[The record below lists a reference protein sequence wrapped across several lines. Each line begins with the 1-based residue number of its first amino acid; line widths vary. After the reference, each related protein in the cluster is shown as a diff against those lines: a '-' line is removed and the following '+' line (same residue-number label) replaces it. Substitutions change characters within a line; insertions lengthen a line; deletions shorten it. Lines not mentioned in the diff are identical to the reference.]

1 MPPVLSKETGD
12 EPQKKKQKTLPAE
25 ADRAEKHLAPNQ
37 PGRVQL
43 NRITWHPQNRGGQG
57 ILPLHVHNVARD
69 TYMHERAREPAIRPS
84 ETGRGA
90 GERQDIVA
98 IR

>member
-1 MPPVLSKETGD
+1 MPAVSSKETGD

-43 NRITWHPQNRGGQG
+43 NKISWHPENRGGQG
-57 ILPLHVHNVARD
+57 ILPIHVHNVACD
-69 TYMHERAREPAIRPS
+69 TYVHAR
-84 ETGRGA
+84 TGEGTGDTA
-90 GERQDIVA
+90 K
-98 IR
+98 